1 MRVNKHWS
9 RGLKT
14 WAPMENLKNIP
25 FLTAAILIKTSETP
39 QCKRSEQL
47 LAQLKP
53 VLTKHPL
60 EYFAKVTF
68 WWRMLL
74 LPRRVC
80 GVMLKLADCGWDP
93 HNVICRCSLFSSTL
107 HADCLV
113 DSAFFISTPP
123 FGWCSSAGHLINL
136 VLSVCDIEN
145 AGILVLAQDLGNV
158 IRLPETCPEL
168 RAMMSQGL
176 C

>member
-1 MRVNKHWS
+1 
-9 RGLKT
+9 
-14 WAPMENLKNIP
+14 MENLKNIP
-25 FLTAAILIKTSETP
+25 FLTAAVLIQTSEIP

-60 EYFAKVTF
+60 EHFAKVTF

-80 GVMLKLADCGWDP
+80 GVMLKLADTGWDP
-93 HNVICRCSLFSSTL
+93 HNVICCSLFSSTL
-107 HADCLV
+107 HADCLI

-123 FGWCSSAGHLINL
+123 LGWCLSAGHLINL
-136 VLSVCDIEN
+136 ILSVCDIEN
-145 AGILVLAQDLGNV
+145 AGILILAWDLGNV

-168 RAMMSQGL
+168 RAMMSQDL
-176 C
+176 R